1 MPHSSFNAA
10 SAPLAIGQ
18 PLRPSLAAS
27 PVRACLLLRTHLAQF
42 SARQVMPTR
51 RRIKRQG
58 RNRQHL
64 PLLAAPIEGQSLSTV
79 PTPADARFALSA
91 KADRPHRCPKSAIPA
106 LTRAAARRK
115 CARRLCKPVHPDRP
129 RFVPGERAIERRCAP
144 LAGRSVQQGSVE
156 TGNQRLHDL
165 PLQNRINAARI
176 GRCRAKKHRRQLVVQ
191 FDIGL
196 QIRADADFALT

>member
-18 PLRPSLAAS
+18 SSHRSLAVS
-27 PVRACLLLRTHLAQF
+27 PVRVALPLPIQPAQF
-42 SARQVMPTR
+42 SARQVMPIR

-58 RNRQHL
+58 RNTPR
-64 PLLAAPIEGQSLSTV
+64 LLLSIAPIEGQSLSTV
-79 PTPADARFALSA
+79 PTPADARFALLA
-91 KADRPHRCPKSAIPA
+91 KADRPHRCPKLAIPA
-106 LTRAAARRK
+106 LTTAAAHRK
-115 CARRLCKPVHPDRP
+115 CARLPRRPVHLDRL